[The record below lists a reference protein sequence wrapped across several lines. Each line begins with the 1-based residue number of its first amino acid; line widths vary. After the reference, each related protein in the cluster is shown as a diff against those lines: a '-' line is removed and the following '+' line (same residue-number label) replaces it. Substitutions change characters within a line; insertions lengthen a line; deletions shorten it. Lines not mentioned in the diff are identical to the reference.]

1 MGDPKKLKKAYS
13 PSAHPWIRAEIEEKK
28 ALCQEYGL
36 RNRKELLI
44 ASSFLKKYKDIAK
57 RLIADRTAQGEIEK
71 KQMQEKLQK
80 LGLITA
86 TASLDDILGLQL
98 KNLLDRRLQSLVFR
112 KGLARTMSQARQFI
126 VHRHVLVGNREI
138 TSPSCLITVENE
150 NRIIFKP
157 NSSLSAED
165 HPERISPEMV
175 QKIREEKEA
184 IRLKK
189 GKDKGERGERRGRSQ
204 SRERKGRETH
214 KPRESSRS
222 KEQEGERP
230 SAQKGRLSLPEPKKA
245 KAEQR

>member
-28 ALCQEYGL
+28 TLCQEYGL

-57 RLIADRTAQGEIEK
+57 RLIADKTAQGEIEK

-112 KGLARTMSQARQFI
+112 KSLARTMSQARQFI
-126 VHRHVLVGNREI
+126 VHRHILVGDKEI
-138 TSPSCLITVENE
+138 TSPSCLITVEDE
-150 NRIIFKP
+150 NKIIFKP
-157 NSSLSAED
+157 HSSLASND
-165 HPERISPEMV
+165 HPERMSPDLI
-175 QKIREEKEA
+175 QKIKEEVAKIKPVKEQN
-184 IRLKK
+184 KF
-189 GKDKGERGERRGRSQ
+189 GQD
-204 SRERKGRETH
+204 RKGGKFKGADRRKEKSGSFSR
-214 KPRESSRS
+214 KPVTRV
-222 KEQEGERP
+222 
-230 SAQKGRLSLPEPKKA
+230 
-245 KAEQR
+245 KAEKSGK